1 MAFLE
6 GMMMKKIWIV
16 LMCTLCLT
24 GCSVVQTME
33 TIADDLAF
41 AEAEAA
47 QVELAVPENSEL
59 QLLSENGDDKL
70 YLCGDYTIA
79 VQTFC
84 GGDLNRTV
92 QTVTGFEKNSLM
104 LMQTQRNGIT
114 TYSCAWSAA
123 GEGVD
128 QVCRAIIL
136 DDGEY
141 HYAVT
146 VMADYTQA
154 AELRETWQQMLDSVT
169 LSIG

>member
-1 MAFLE
+1 
-6 GMMMKKIWIV
+6 MKKLWIV
-16 LMCTLCLT
+16 VMCALCLA
-24 GCSVVQTME
+24 GCSAAQTME
-33 TIADDLAF
+33 TIADDLVF

-47 QVELAVPENSEL
+47 QVELMIPQNSEM

-79 VQTFC
+79 VQTLC

-92 QTVTGFEKNSLM
+92 QTVTGYEKDSLM

-114 TYSCAWSAA
+114 TYSCAWSAV
-123 GEGVD
+123 GEGAD

-154 AELRETWQQMLDSVT
+154 AQLCETWQQVFESVT
-169 LSIG
+169 LSID